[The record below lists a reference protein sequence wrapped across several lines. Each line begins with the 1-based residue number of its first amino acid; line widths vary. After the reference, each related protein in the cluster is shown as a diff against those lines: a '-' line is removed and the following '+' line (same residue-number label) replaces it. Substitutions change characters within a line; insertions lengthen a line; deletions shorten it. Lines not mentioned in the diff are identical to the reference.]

1 MSITYMYVY
10 VTQYIYTVHTG
21 ILLFIIMCYSALK
34 FALLSL
40 HKAIFAHVADCYDL
54 IIDS

>member
-1 MSITYMYVY
+1 MYVY

-40 HKAIFAHVADCYDL
+40 HKVIFAHVADCYDL